1 MKHIIVAL
9 KGILFGIANLIPGV
23 SGGTMAVITG
33 VYEALLD
40 SINSLFK
47 FFTKSLRFLVPFG
60 IGIGIAVFL
69 GSKLINLCME
79 YIPIPTTSLFIGLVA
94 GGLPALAGPIRH
106 KMNVKNILIALL
118 AFSVVLVLLFIP
130 TTERSRSTLEIYDYF
145 ILCICGFIA
154 SIAMVLPGI
163 SGMMMFMLFGYYD
176 TLMSAL
182 AGLSDLSML
191 LDNLLVL
198 LPVFIGVILGLFTAC
213 RIFSILLK
221 KYPTQCYFAIIGFVI
236 ASILCVIYKMTVYE
250 FTTIQVI
257 FGFIMIPIGF
267 FITYF
272 LSKLNIEENP
282 KKGEEKSSQ

>member
-1 MKHIIVAL
+1 MKHIIVVL

-33 VYEALLD
+33 IYEVLLD

-47 FFTKSLRFLVPFG
+47 SFTKSLRFLLPFG
-60 IGIGIAVFL
+60 IGILIAVFL
-69 GSKLINLCME
+69 GSMLIDLCME

-94 GGLPALAGPIRH
+94 GGIPALAGPVRH
-106 KMNVKNILIALL
+106 KANAKCILIALL
-118 AFSVVLVLLFIP
+118 AFAVVLILLFIP
-130 TTERSRSTLEIYDYF
+130 SAKRGNTALEIYDYF
-145 ILCICGFIA
+145 ILCVCGFIA

-176 TLMSAL
+176 VLMSAL
-182 AGLSDLSML
+182 AGLSDFSML
-191 LDNLLVL
+191 ADNLLIL
-198 LPVFIGVILGLFTAC
+198 LPVFIGVVLGLFTAC
-213 RIFSILLK
+213 RIFSVLLK

-257 FGFIMIPIGF
+257 FGFIMIPVGF

-282 KKGEEKSSQ
+282 KKRAEKAPQ